1 MKKSAF
7 VFVAIIAIAISLASC
22 GKPTAA
28 DITADCIEMIKDGD
42 WKGYVNTFDM
52 PDEEKAQ
59 LQQMFEKKGKETIE
73 NMDGIDSYDIIE
85 ETISED
91 GNEAV
96 VKAMITY
103 GNGKEEESTFYYTN
117 INGEWKQKM
126 NK

>member
-91 GNEAV
+91 GTEAV

-117 INGEWKQKM
+117 VNGEWKQKM